1 MSYDPRETRS
11 SEFIYA
17 WESQSQSLPTRSGS
31 TIDHYNYTFNLDTIK
46 DSHTVAT
53 LANDEVNANG
63 VSALWVGDIRDSGT
77 NSTGNQFSIEF
88 EDNVLIRMASNQ
100 DERWAYRDDQCYSV
114 HSRAKL
120 KIELIR
126 AVSGATIAPYVR
138 ILGVC
143 IGQ

>member
-31 TIDHYNYTFNLDTIK
+31 TIDNYNYTFNLDTIK

-88 EDNVLIRMASNQ
+88 EDNDLIRMASNQ

-126 AVSGATIAPYVR
+126 AGSGATIAPYVR